1 MHWNFPPGYHDS
13 LLGLYRMDWKVKLAS
28 TRWRPSSRLVWH
40 SQHSIAS
47 QSINTMGCVLARL
60 PQQLRLLRLKLAIIY
75 CKHIHSCVSCSLVD
89 ASQSLAN
96 EILKMKILWI
106 ASWLQKAGKLHPSK
120 ICTYMLTQY
129 TGTLTQFFE
138 QLLGNLKTTK
148 HLTYIT

>member
-1 MHWNFPPGYHDS
+1 MFDASKFPPGYHDS

-28 TRWRPSSRLVWH
+28 TRWRPSSRLVWY

-47 QSINTMGCVLARL
+47 GSINMI

-89 ASQSLAN
+89 ASQSFAN

-106 ASWLQKAGKLHPSK
+106 ASWLQKAEKLHPSK
-120 ICTYMLTQY
+120 ICAYMLTQH
-129 TGTLTQFFE
+129 TGTLTQF
-138 QLLGNLKTTK
+138 LNNSLGTSMPQNIW
-148 HLTYIT
+148 HI